1 MGCDRLWFEMA
12 AWPSCGQSSADRPGN
27 TRSLPMSMGEW
38 LDGFQ
43 RDAHPE
49 QEVIWWERLA
59 QCYVD
64 FSRRKELHAQQRRRA
79 FRVICGLALGS
90 AVQDLKVD
98 LAHLAPGA
106 LDEIFVIMRTV
117 LAP

>member
-1 MGCDRLWFEMA
+1 
-12 AWPSCGQSSADRPGN
+12 
-27 TRSLPMSMGEW
+27 MSMGEW

-59 QCYVD
+59 RCYVD
-64 FSRRKELHAQQRRRA
+64 FSRRKELHAQQRRDT

-90 AVQDLKVD
+90 AVEDVKVD